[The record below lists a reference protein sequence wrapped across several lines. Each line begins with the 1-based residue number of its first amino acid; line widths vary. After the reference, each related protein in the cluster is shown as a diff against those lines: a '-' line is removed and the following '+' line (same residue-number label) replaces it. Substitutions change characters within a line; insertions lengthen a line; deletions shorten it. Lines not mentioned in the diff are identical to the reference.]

1 MTEMYNGNDHPLN
14 VVIVVE
20 SLEFT
25 LTCISD
31 STDDMNAR
39 FKIPNFYVYYFVTSW
54 LNEANPVI

>member
-25 LTCISD
+25 LLYIRQC
-31 STDDMNAR
+31 
-39 FKIPNFYVYYFVTSW
+39 
-54 LNEANPVI
+54 